1 MRSPPSDAV
10 ERCRDALNYLR
21 ELEHTSI
28 DPDLDYADIDDLRE
42 LLLKPHFRVSS
53 I

>member
-21 ELEHTSI
+21 ELEHSSM
-28 DPDLDYADIDDLRE
+28 DPDLDYGDIDDLRE
-42 LLLKPHFRVSS
+42 LLLKPHFKVRS